1 MSQIVETGRSV
12 VHRALARA
20 GRGWSKLQE
29 RRPLS
34 VDLLEGDDAYLV
46 VFDAPG
52 VRGEDVSVR
61 FRDHTVEVRLD
72 RFRDFYQ
79 DAELVFPGRGLELTG
94 TATLP
99 EDADVTPRGATA
111 TVTTHG
117 TLEVEIPKD
126 DAVESVDVVEEDD
139 ANNTR

>member
-1 MSQIVETGRSV
+1 MSGLVESGRS
-12 VHRALARA
+12 ALRSALERL
-20 GRGWSKLQE
+20 GRGWGRVQE

-34 VDLLEGDDAYLV
+34 HDLLESDDAYLV

-52 VRGEDVSVR
+52 VRGEDVNVR
-61 FRDHTVEVRLD
+61 FRDHTVEVQLD
-72 RFRDFYQ
+72 RFRDFYE

-111 TVTTHG
+111 TVTTYG

-126 DAVESVDVVEEDD
+126 DAVESVDVVEADD
-139 ANNTR
+139 GH